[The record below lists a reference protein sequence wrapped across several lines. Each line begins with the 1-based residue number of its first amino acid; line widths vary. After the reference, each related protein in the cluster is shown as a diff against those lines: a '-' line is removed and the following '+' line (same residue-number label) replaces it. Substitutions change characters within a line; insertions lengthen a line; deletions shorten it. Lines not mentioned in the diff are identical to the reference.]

1 MTDLIYLDYN
11 CFQRGFDDLTQTR
24 IKIEAIA
31 CQEIFTQV
39 ERNKVTLI
47 WSFMHQ
53 DETLLCP
60 FPQRKYA
67 VLAIANICQVKIP
80 PNIEV
85 VELAKLFQQQTKLSS
100 KDAIHVAAAE
110 HIKADFFLTCDD
122 NLIKQTLRLNL
133 QTVVMNP
140 IDYIRK

>member
-1 MTDLIYLDYN
+1 MDLIYLDYN

-24 IKIEAIA
+24 IKMEAVA
-31 CQEIFTQV
+31 CQEIFIQA
-39 ERNKVTLI
+39 EANKITLV

-67 VLAIANICQVKIP
+67 VLNMASICQIKVP
-80 PNIEV
+80 PNVEI
-85 VELAKLFQQQTKLSS
+85 VELAKSLQQQTKVSA

-110 HIKADFFLTCDD
+110 SVKANFFLTCDD
-122 NLIKQTLRLNL
+122 NLMKQALKLNL
-133 QTVVMNP
+133 RTVIINS
-140 IDYIRK
+140 IDYIRR